1 MRFLN
6 LSSFTNSIAL
16 LCLCLFLGCAEKP
29 KETGGKAELK
39 LWYDRPAEIWEEAL
53 PVGNGSLGAMV
64 FGRPVMERIQFN
76 EDTFWAGGPITPSK
90 PETKSYLPEVRK
102 LVFDGK
108 YKEADALINKH
119 IIGPKMMPYLPMGDV
134 VIEMKGLDD
143 ITDFRRELDLRTAI
157 SKVGFSSKGIAYK
170 REVFSAVEE
179 NAIVIR
185 LEASKEKSLNFSIAL
200 DNQIGAT
207 SRVLDANNLELSG
220 TAPDRANRKSE
231 LRFVSRLNIGE
242 NDGHT
247 IINDSTI
254 TVSGASKVTL
264 LLFAATN
271 FKNYKDVS
279 GNPDFKCKTLLDLV
293 HLKSFEQIR
302 EQHITNHQRL
312 FERLDFDMP
321 TNLNSGLPT
330 NERLQKFQEET
341 DPSLV
346 ALYYQFGRYLLMSS
360 SRGNSQPAN
369 LQGIWNQNPTPPWDS
384 KYTTNINLEMNYWP
398 AEASN
403 LAECAIPLFT
413 SIRQLAEA
421 GAVTAK
427 NNYGADG
434 WVLHHNTDIWKTTT
448 PLDGAAWGIWPTGGA
463 WLTTHLWEHYLFS
476 EDEAFLRL
484 HYPVI
489 KGAAEFFVNTLVAHP
504 EYGYLV
510 TNPSISPENRH
521 MEGNISV
528 CAGPAMDT
536 QLIRDLFAQCIKAS
550 EILNVDSDF
559 RKVLTETRSKLAPD
573 KIGSEGQLQEWLDD
587 WDMKVPE
594 LQHRHVS
601 HLYGLYPGAQF
612 APEKTPKEWNAAR
625 KSLEIRGDGGTGW
638 SLGWKVAL
646 WARLNDGDHAFKI
659 LKTLLKPTDFVGH
672 GGPGGTYP
680 NLFDACPP
688 FQIDGNFG
696 ALAGIN
702 EMLLQ
707 SQNNRVL
714 LLPALPAE
722 LKDGS
727 IQGIRARGGFELSI
741 AWKEGKL
748 KAVKILSKK
757 GNTCNLVY
765 GDKSMALETEAG
777 KSYLLDGEL
786 NIKTKK

>member
-64 FGRPVMERIQFN
+64 FGRPVTERIQFN

-279 GNPDFKCKTLLDLV
+279 GNPNFKCKTLLDLV

-360 SRGNSQPAN
+360 SRGNSQPAR
-369 LQGIWNQNPTPPWDS
+369 LRAYGIKIRPPPWDS
-384 KYTTNINLEMNYWP
+384 KYTTNINLEMNYWR

-448 PLDGAAWGIWPTGGA
+448 PLDGAAWGIWPIGGA

-489 KGAAEFFVNTLVAHP
+489 KGAAQFFVNTLVAHP

-510 TNPSISPENRH
+510 TNLSISPENRH

-536 QLIRDLFAQCIKAS
+536 QLLRDLFAQCIKAS

-559 RKVLTETRSKLAPD
+559 RELLVETRSKLAPD

-612 APEKTPKEWNAAR
+612 TPEKTPKEWNATR

-680 NLFDACPP
+680 NLF
-688 FQIDGNFG
+688 N
-696 ALAGIN
+696 
-702 EMLLQ
+702 
-707 SQNNRVL
+707 
-714 LLPALPAE
+714 ALPSFSNRRE
-722 LKDGS
+722 LWS
-727 IQGIRARGGFELSI
+727 PCRNQ
-741 AWKEGKL
+741 
-748 KAVKILSKK
+748 
-757 GNTCNLVY
+757 
-765 GDKSMALETEAG
+765 
-777 KSYLLDGEL
+777 
-786 NIKTKK
+786 